1 MRYWRRVIRYGG
13 NPEHKRHP
21 GDFALAAPL
30 GPRPGK
36 TLGDG
41 VRIFS
46 RAEALRLLR
55 EGVKR
60 GLISAHMR
68 RGYPKNLW
76 AVSDQG
82 TALEATLDNEITGTH
97 HGDPMPALD
106 SFAQKILQ
114 RWSNQA

>member
-1 MRYWRRVIRYGG
+1 
-13 NPEHKRHP
+13 
-21 GDFALAAPL
+21 
-30 GPRPGK
+30 
-36 TLGDG
+36 
-41 VRIFS
+41 
-46 RAEALRLLR
+46 
-55 EGVKR
+55 
-60 GLISAHMR
+60 MR